1 MHRIGTHMKT
11 VINRAGGG
19 TEVLVDE
26 PFNFNTQISYDTPA
40 IIQPGDTLTT
50 TCSYQNPGASTVRY
64 GTGTSDEMCF
74 NFVTAWPAN
83 LLQHGTAMN
92 GSANPCMN

>member
-1 MHRIGTHMKT
+1 MHRIGTHMTT

-19 TEVLVDE
+19 SEILVDE
-26 PFNFNTQISYDTPA
+26 PFNFNTQIAYDVSA
-40 IIQPGDTLTT
+40 LLEPGDTLTT
-50 TCSYQNPGASTVRY
+50 TCTYENDTAGTVRY
-64 GTGTSDEMCF
+64 GTGTNDEMCF

-92 GSANPCMN
+92 GATNACMN